1 MQLED
6 LESEFDWVA
15 IKFSKKTPYKVTKFI
30 GTGEHG
36 DAYLTEDDKV
46 VKITTDKSEYDE
58 SRKLIGKTPT
68 HLPIIYDCFTVESKR
83 LTRPLWI
90 IVLEHLK
97 HKRKE
102 QELLWYGLSDAFEEQ
117 LKLDL
122 LEVIE
127 SYQVDMISTNE
138 MVDYMNHLDIND
150 RILNYYGQIIKM
162 IDEMKKYG
170 IKSIDYGPNN
180 FGFRGDTLVF
190 FDLGFGEEDTGGT
203 HKTFKF

>member
-15 IKFSKKTPYKVTKFI
+15 MEFSKKTPYKVTKFI
-30 GTGEHG
+30 GSGEHG

-58 SRKLIGKTPT
+58 SRKLLNKKPI

-83 LTRPLWI
+83 LIRPLWI
-90 IVLEHLK
+90 IVLEHLE
-97 HKRKE
+97 HNRKE
-102 QELLWYGLSDAFEEQ
+102 QEYLFNHLEDAFED
-117 LKLDL
+117 DL
-122 LEVIE
+122 GLNFMDELS
-127 SYQVDMISTNE
+127 SYQVDHNSTEEMI
-138 MVDYMNHLDIND
+138 DLLNHLNITEDVVD
-150 RILNYYGQIIKM
+150 YYGQIIDM

-180 FGFRGDTLVF
+180 FGFRNNTLVF
-190 FDLGFGEEDTGGT
+190 FDLGFGEEDGGGT
-203 HKTFKF
+203 HKTFKI

>member
-15 IKFSKKTPYKVTKFI
+15 MEFSKKTPYKVIKFI
-30 GTGEHG
+30 GSGEHG

-58 SRKLIGKTPT
+58 SRKLMNKDSL
-68 HLPIIYDCFTVESKR
+68 HLPTIYDCFTVESKR

-90 IVLEHLK
+90 IVLEYLK
-97 HKRKE
+97 HNREE
-102 QELLWYGLSDAFEEQ
+102 QEYLWYELSDAFEEQ

-127 SYQVDMISTNE
+127 SYQVNTLSTDD
-138 MVDYMNHLDIND
+138 MVDYMNHLNIKEE
-150 RILNYYGQIIKM
+150 ILDYYGQIISM

-190 FDLGFGEEDTGGT
+190 FDLGFGEEDGSGT
-203 HKTFKF
+203 HKTFKI